1 MIRVAFLA
9 TENVQHSATFAL
21 DFLLARGLSS
31 ACRQTIKHWVNVSGI
46 EIKTT
51 ITMTRYPPRND
62 WFHRAPDVGG
72 LQRFEAFFAGHG
84 YDLHRHD
91 TYAIGH
97 TLAGVQSFQ
106 YRGIQRHSL
115 PGGTIVLHPDEVH
128 DGEAGIES
136 GFQYRMMYIEPALIQ
151 QMLGGQPL
159 PFIRNGLSTDPRL
172 FAATE
177 VLLRSLDCPLESLE
191 EQDALFDLAQ
201 ALNSVSGV
209 TAKRHAFDYVAAE
222 RAREYMH
229 SALDRTVTLE
239 ELAHHSGRDRW
250 SLSRD
255 FRLLFGTSPYRY
267 LTMRRLD
274 LVRSLLIQGQS
285 LVSAALIAGFTDQSH
300 MTRQFSKT
308 YGLSPARWM
317 KMHRR

>member
-1 MIRVAFLA
+1 MA
-9 TENVQHSATFAL
+9 
-21 DFLLARGLSS
+21 
-31 ACRQTIKHWVNVSGI
+31 KH
-46 EIKTT
+46 
-51 ITMTRYPPRND
+51 PPRKD

-72 LQRFEAFFAGHG
+72 VQRFEAFFAGDG
-84 YDLHRHD
+84 YDLQRHD

-97 TLAGVQSFQ
+97 TLAGVQSYQ
-106 YRGIQRHSL
+106 YRGGWRHSL
-115 PGGTIVLHPDEVH
+115 PGQTMVLHPDEVH
-128 DGEAGIES
+128 DGEAGTET
-136 GFQYRMMYIEPALIQ
+136 GFHYRMMYIEPALIQ

-159 PFIRNGLSTDPRL
+159 PFIKDGLSTDPRL
-172 FAATE
+172 FAATQA
-177 VLLRSLDCPLESLE
+177 LLRSLDCPLEPLE

-201 ALNSVSGV
+201 ALNGAGGV
-209 TAKRHAFDYVAAE
+209 TAKRGNVDYVAAE

-274 LVRSLLIQGQS
+274 LVRALLIQGQS

-317 KMHRR
+317 KMLRR

>member
-1 MIRVAFLA
+1 MLRIKLK
-9 TENVQHSATFAL
+9 
-21 DFLLARGLSS
+21 
-31 ACRQTIKHWVNVSGI
+31 TI
-46 EIKTT
+46 
-51 ITMTRYPPRND
+51 ITMTKRPPRND
-62 WFHRAPDVGG
+62 WFLRAPDVGG

-106 YRGIQRHSL
+106 YRGGWRHSL
-115 PGGTIVLHPDEVH
+115 PGATIVLHPDEAH
-128 DGEAGIES
+128 DGEAGTES

-151 QMLGGQPL
+151 QMLGGQAL
-159 PFIRNGLSTDPRL
+159 PFIKTGLSNDPRL
-172 FAATE
+172 FAATGA
-177 VLLRSLDCPLESLE
+177 LLRSLDCPLDPLE

-201 ALNSVSGV
+201 ALSTVGGVPTKRSG
-209 TAKRHAFDYVAAE
+209 FDYIAAQ
-222 RAREYMH
+222 RAREYIH
-229 SALDRTVTLE
+229 SALDRTVTLD
-239 ELAHHSGRDRW
+239 ELAQHSGRDRW

-274 LVRSLLIQGQS
+274 MVRALLIQGQT

-308 YGLSPARWM
+308 YGLSPARWINM
-317 KMHRR
+317 QRR

>member
-1 MIRVAFLA
+1 MLRIKLK
-9 TENVQHSATFAL
+9 
-21 DFLLARGLSS
+21 
-31 ACRQTIKHWVNVSGI
+31 TI
-46 EIKTT
+46 
-51 ITMTRYPPRND
+51 ITMTKRPPRND
-62 WFHRAPDVGG
+62 WFLRAPDVGG

-106 YRGIQRHSL
+106 YRGGWRHSL
-115 PGGTIVLHPDEVH
+115 PGATIVLHPDEAH
-128 DGEAGIES
+128 DGEAGTES

-151 QMLGGQPL
+151 QMLGGQAL
-159 PFIRNGLSTDPRL
+159 PFIKTGLSNDPRL
-172 FAATE
+172 FAATGA
-177 VLLRSLDCPLESLE
+177 LLHSLDCSLDPLE

-201 ALNSVSGV
+201 AMSTVSG
-209 TAKRHAFDYVAAE
+209 APGKRSGFDYVAAQ
-222 RAREYMH
+222 RAREYIH
-229 SALDRTVTLE
+229 GALDRTVTLD
-239 ELAHHSGRDRW
+239 ELAQHSGRDRW

-274 LVRSLLIQGQS
+274 MVRALLIQGQS

-300 MTRQFSKT
+300 MTRQFGKT
-308 YGLSPARWM
+308 YGLSPARWINM
-317 KMHRR
+317 QRR

>member
-1 MIRVAFLA
+1 VLRIELK
-9 TENVQHSATFAL
+9 
-21 DFLLARGLSS
+21 
-31 ACRQTIKHWVNVSGI
+31 TI
-46 EIKTT
+46 
-51 ITMTRYPPRND
+51 ITMAKYPPRTD

-106 YRGIQRHSL
+106 YRGGWRHSQ
-115 PGGTIVLHPDEVH
+115 PGATIVLHPDEAH
-128 DGEAGIES
+128 DGEAGTES

-159 PFIRNGLSTDPRL
+159 PFIKTGLSNDPRL
-172 FAATE
+172 FAATGA
-177 VLLRSLDCPLESLE
+177 LLRSLDCPLDPLE

-201 ALNSVSGV
+201 ALSSVSGV
-209 TAKRHAFDYVAAE
+209 PTKRSGFDYVAAQ
-222 RAREYMH
+222 RAREYIH
-229 SALDRTVTLE
+229 SALDRTVTLD
-239 ELAHHSGRDRW
+239 ELAQHSGRDRW

-274 LVRSLLIQGQS
+274 MVRALLTQGQT

-308 YGLSPARWM
+308 YGLPPARWLSLQ
-317 KMHRR
+317 RR

>member
-1 MIRVAFLA
+1 MLRIELK
-9 TENVQHSATFAL
+9 
-21 DFLLARGLSS
+21 
-31 ACRQTIKHWVNVSGI
+31 TI
-46 EIKTT
+46 
-51 ITMTRYPPRND
+51 ITMAKYPPRND

-106 YRGIQRHSL
+106 YRGGWRHSQ
-115 PGGTIVLHPDEVH
+115 PGATIVLHPDEAH
-128 DGEAGIES
+128 DGEAGTES

-159 PFIRNGLSTDPRL
+159 PFIKTGLSNDPRL
-172 FAATE
+172 FATTGA
-177 VLLRSLDCPLESLE
+177 LLRSLDCPLDPLE

-201 ALNSVSGV
+201 ALSTVSGV
-209 TAKRHAFDYVAAE
+209 TAKRSGFDYVAAQ
-222 RAREYMH
+222 RAREYIH
-229 SALDRTVTLE
+229 SALDRTVTLD
-239 ELAHHSGRDRW
+239 ELAQHSGRDRW

-274 LVRSLLIQGQS
+274 MVRALLTQGQT

-308 YGLSPARWM
+308 YGLPPARWLNLQ
-317 KMHRR
+317 RR

>member
-1 MIRVAFLA
+1 
-9 TENVQHSATFAL
+9 
-21 DFLLARGLSS
+21 
-31 ACRQTIKHWVNVSGI
+31 
-46 EIKTT
+46 
-51 ITMTRYPPRND
+51 
-62 WFHRAPDVGG
+62 
-72 LQRFEAFFAGHG
+72 
-84 YDLHRHD
+84 
-91 TYAIGH
+91 
-97 TLAGVQSFQ
+97 
-106 YRGIQRHSL
+106 
-115 PGGTIVLHPDEVH
+115 
-128 DGEAGIES
+128 
-136 GFQYRMMYIEPALIQ
+136 MMYIEPALIQ
-151 QMLGGQPL
+151 QMLGGRPL
-159 PFIRNGLSTDPRL
+159 PFIKNGLSTDPRL

-177 VLLRSLDCPLESLE
+177 VLLRSLDSPLEPLE

-201 ALNSVSGV
+201 ALNSAGRRSC
-209 TAKRHAFDYVAAE
+209 AKRQSFDYVAAE
-222 RAREYMH
+222 RARDYIH

-239 ELAHHSGRDRW
+239 ELAQHSGRDRW

-274 LVRSLLIQGQS
+274 LVRSLLIQGQP

>member
-1 MIRVAFLA
+1 MLP
-9 TENVQHSATFAL
+9 TEL
-21 DFLLARGLSS
+21 K
-31 ACRQTIKHWVNVSGI
+31 TI
-46 EIKTT
+46 
-51 ITMTRYPPRND
+51 ITMAKRTPRND
-62 WFHRAPDVGG
+62 WFLRAPDVGG

-106 YRGIQRHSL
+106 YRGAWRHSL
-115 PGGTIVLHPDEVH
+115 PGATIVLHPDEVH
-128 DGEAGIES
+128 DGEAGTES

-151 QMLGGQPL
+151 QMLGGQAL
-159 PFIRNGLSTDPRL
+159 PFIKTGLSNDPRL
-172 FAATE
+172 FAATGA
-177 VLLRSLDCPLESLE
+177 LLRSLDCPLDPLE

-201 ALNSVSGV
+201 AMSTVCGASG
-209 TAKRHAFDYVAAE
+209 KRSGFDYVAAQ
-222 RAREYMH
+222 RAREYIH
-229 SALDRTVTLE
+229 GALDRTVTMD
-239 ELAHHSGRDRW
+239 ELAQHSGRDRW

-274 LVRSLLIQGQS
+274 MVRALLIQGQS

-300 MTRQFSKT
+300 MTRQFGKT

-317 KMHRR
+317 NMQRR

>member
-1 MIRVAFLA
+1 M
-9 TENVQHSATFAL
+9 TK
-21 DFLLARGLSS
+21 
-31 ACRQTIKHWVNVSGI
+31 QTLPI
-46 EIKTT
+46 
-51 ITMTRYPPRND
+51 D

-72 LQRFEAFFAGHG
+72 LQRFEAFFSGHG

-91 TYAIGH
+91 TYAIGR

-106 YRGIQRHSL
+106 YRGGWRHSL
-115 PGGTIVLHPDEVH
+115 PGGTLVLHPDEVH
-128 DGEAGIES
+128 DGEAGTEA
-136 GFQYRMMYIEPALIQ
+136 GFKYRMMYIEPALIQ

-159 PFIRNGLSTDPRL
+159 PFIKTGLSTDPRL
-172 FAATE
+172 FAATD
-177 VLLRSLDCPLESLE
+177 VLLRSLDCPLDPLE
-191 EQDALFDLAQ
+191 EQDALYDLAQ
-201 ALNSVSGV
+201 ALSSVSGATGV
-209 TAKRHAFDYVAAE
+209 PRQSFDYVAAE
-222 RAREYMH
+222 RAREFIH

-274 LVRSLLIQGQS
+274 LVRSLLIQGQP

>member
-1 MIRVAFLA
+1 M
-9 TENVQHSATFAL
+9 
-21 DFLLARGLSS
+21 LSIELK
-31 ACRQTIKHWVNVSGI
+31 TI
-46 EIKTT
+46 
-51 ITMTRYPPRND
+51 ITMAKYPPRND

-106 YRGIQRHSL
+106 YRGGWRHSQ
-115 PGGTIVLHPDEVH
+115 PGATIVLHPDEAH
-128 DGEAGIES
+128 DGEAGTES

-159 PFIRNGLSTDPRL
+159 PFIKTGLSNDPRL
-172 FAATE
+172 FAATGA
-177 VLLRSLDCPLESLE
+177 LLRSLDYPLDPLE

-201 ALNSVSGV
+201 ALSTVSGV
-209 TAKRHAFDYVAAE
+209 TAKRSGFDYVAAQ
-222 RAREYMH
+222 RAREYIH
-229 SALDRTVTLE
+229 SALDRTVTLD
-239 ELAHHSGRDRW
+239 ELAQHSGRDRW

-274 LVRSLLIQGQS
+274 MVRALLTQGQT

-308 YGLSPARWM
+308 YGLPPARWLNLQ
-317 KMHRR
+317 RR